1 MCGLQVYRLI
11 YIVNLLMEASLL
23 ALAKSI
29 FYTCIT
35 TVFFRQEK
43 VAIIKTKSA
52 TIALFSS
59 TPFLLVILSFSPF
72 LFLRYCDFGAS
83 RA

>member
-1 MCGLQVYRLI
+1 
-11 YIVNLLMEASLL
+11 MEASLL

-29 FYTCIT
+29 FYICIT
-35 TVFFRQEK
+35 AVFFWQEK

-59 TPFLLVILSFSPF
+59 PPFLLLTLSFFPF
-72 LFLRYCDFGAS
+72 LLLRYCDFGAS